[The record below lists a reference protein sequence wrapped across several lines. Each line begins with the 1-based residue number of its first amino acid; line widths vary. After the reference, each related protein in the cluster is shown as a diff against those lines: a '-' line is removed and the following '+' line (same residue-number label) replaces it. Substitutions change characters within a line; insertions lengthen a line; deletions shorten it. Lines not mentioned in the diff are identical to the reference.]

1 MTLIAVGLNHHSAP
15 LEVREKVA
23 LPENAVGEALADL
36 RRETAL
42 AQAVIVSTC
51 NRLEIY
57 AAANRRDCAAAIAA
71 WLCRYQNIAA
81 GDLDG
86 HLFTL
91 HDIGAARHLLRVAS
105 GLESVI
111 IGEPQVLG
119 QVKSAYQAALD
130 GKHSGELLGRLFEH
144 ALSTAKQ
151 ARSETDLG
159 RHPVSYASVAVDVSR
174 KIFGDLSTKHALVI
188 GAGEMIELTM
198 RYLKSHGIGSL
209 AIANRSP
216 ENARRLAGV
225 HGAETVAFDEIAAAL
240 PRYDILV
247 SCTSAKT
254 AVVGKA
260 AIERALKTR
269 KRRPVCIVDIALPRD
284 IEAAAAEL
292 EDVYLYTLD
301 NLAEIAGVNRRNR
314 LQEAGKAE
322 QIVEQRLAEFIRWL
336 NARQAGDLIR
346 QFRAAAEE
354 HRDDALDK
362 ALQLLKQGK
371 SADEALRHLAHSL
384 TGKLTHHPTDIINKA
399 AGNND
404 KALLEAA
411 RKLFDLGAGP
421 KP

>member
-57 AAANRRDCAAAIAA
+57 AAANRRDCAGAIAA
-71 WLCRYQNIAA
+71 WLCGYQNIAA

-111 IGEPQVLG
+111 VGEPQVLG

-198 RYLKSHGIGSL
+198 RYLRSHGIGSL